1 MSRRRFTLIELLVVI
16 AIIAIL
22 AAMLLPALSK
32 AREKARTISCVSG
45 CKQIGLAL
53 TMYVQDYGDMFP
65 PLNGLHASGSG
76 WEAKACTFRTVLNA
90 YVGDRKVWLCPAD
103 TNSSSYDNLSLVMVS
118 GSVDDAKLN
127 TSYAANYYVHGDT
140 PVSLNVVRYPSQ
152 LVFSADQVDSNYRCI
167 NSNADTTK
175 RQLGQG
181 TVPMR
186 HNEMATMV
194 FMDGHAESVKALKAY
209 QCTLSISSTEDRRM
223 WNPNL

>member
-1 MSRRRFTLIELLVVI
+1 
-16 AIIAIL
+16 
-22 AAMLLPALSK
+22 
-32 AREKARTISCVSG
+32 
-45 CKQIGLAL
+45 
-53 TMYVQDYGDMFP
+53 
-65 PLNGLHASGSG
+65 
-76 WEAKACTFRTVLNA
+76 
-90 YVGDRKVWLCPAD
+90 
-103 TNSSSYDNLSLVMVS
+103 MVS

-127 TSYAANYYVHGDT
+127 VSYAANYYVHGDT

-209 QCTLSISSTEDRRM
+209 QCTLSTSSTEDRRM